1 MAVVNRCAVAIAPAE
16 PLLAWARSLG
26 LSTEGP
32 GAGEACLY
40 LLREVDSDAEAE
52 EALEEIHAE
61 IFEAE
66 LDAWCR
72 DPAQWPE
79 PRSYALFRQW
89 FAVQLH
95 PLIHDLV
102 DEPPLLATPVDEELV
117 EALRQALGQDD
128 ARPQGLPP
136 G

>member
-1 MAVVNRCAVAIAPAE
+1 MAVVNRCAVAVAPAE
-16 PLLAWARSLG
+16 PLLAWARTLG
-26 LSTEGP
+26 LGTDGP

-52 EALEEIHAE
+52 EALREIHAE

-72 DPAQWPE
+72 DPAQWPQH
-79 PRSYALFRQW
+79 RDYLLFRQW

-95 PLIHDLV
+95 PLIHDMVEDLPLV
-102 DEPPLLATPVDEELV
+102 ATPVDEELV
-117 EALRQALGQDD
+117 DALRQALAGDEPD
-128 ARPQGLPP
+128 RPGD

>member
-26 LSTEGP
+26 LSIEGP

-40 LLREVDSDAEAE
+40 LLREVDSDADAE
-52 EALEEIHAE
+52 EALQEIHAD
-61 IFEAE
+61 IFDAE

-72 DPAQWPE
+72 DENQWPE
-79 PRSYALFRQW
+79 PRDYALFRRW

-102 DEPPLLATPVDEELV
+102 EEPPLLATPVDEELV
-117 EALRQALGQDD
+117 EALRQALVGEDGG
-128 ARPQGLPP
+128 P
-136 G
+136 

>member
-26 LSTEGP
+26 LNTEGP
-32 GAGEACLY
+32 GAAEACLY

-52 EALEEIHAE
+52 EALREIHTE

-72 DPAQWPE
+72 DPARWPE
-79 PRSYALFRQW
+79 QRTYALFRQW

-102 DEPPLLATPVDEELV
+102 EEPPLLATPVDEELV
-117 EALRQALGQDD
+117 EALRQALGEGDSN
-128 ARPQGLPP
+128 PQNLAQG
-136 G
+136 